1 MSLAI
6 GSFAALPFQ
15 RPAAPAQH
23 AGAAGPL
30 PVARAPAQPA
40 ETSIAS
46 NVGTQRSDAVRAA
59 DGAERSSLRSDPR
72 KDAEETRKP
81 GEIEDGSTE
90 KAADGEELSEEEE
103 NEVRELKQR
112 DTEIRQHEQAHA
124 AVGGPYAGSPQYEF
138 TTGPDGKRY
147 VSAGEVPIDASA
159 ERTPEQTI
167 RKAEI
172 VIRAALAPADPSSQD
187 RQVAAQ
193 AQKLRTE
200 AQAELRKQGNA
211 ELTGADEE
219 GESEPQSLLDR
230 FSDLLEGDE
239 ADGEGEAAGSR
250 RSEAQA
256 ASAAYRDA
264 AAAIFRQASAADG
277 LFGLIA

>member
-6 GSFAALPFQ
+6 GGSFPLPFQ
-15 RPAAPAQH
+15 RPATPVPG
-23 AGAAGPL
+23 AGGAGPL
-30 PVARAPAQPA
+30 PIARAPAQPA
-40 ETSIAS
+40 EASVAS
-46 NVGTQRSDAVRAA
+46 NVETQRADAVRAA
-59 DGAERSSLRSDPR
+59 DGTERSSLRSDPR

-90 KAADGEELSEEEE
+90 KAADGEELTEEEE
-103 NEVRELKQR
+103 NQVRELKQR

-147 VSAGEVPIDASA
+147 VSAGEVPIDASP

-211 ELTGADEE
+211 ELTGAAEE
-219 GESEPQSLLDR
+219 GEGEPQNLLDL
-230 FSDLLEGDE
+230 FSDLLEGDQS
-239 ADGEGEAAGSR
+239 DGEGEATGSR
-250 RSEAQA
+250 RSEARVA
-256 ASAAYRDA
+256 NAAYQDA
-264 AAAIFRQASAADG
+264 ANTIFRQANAAAA
-277 LFGLIA
+277 LFGVVA